1 VSGRR
6 LPAGEVERRREKLA
20 PLFAYL
26 RQHGINALWV
36 AQRVGKRQGIAMT
49 RARLSHIKHG
59 RCLTPEGF
67 VEECCREIGRSVE
80 EVMGSEWVQAQIRGS
95 E

>member
-1 VSGRR
+1 
-6 LPAGEVERRREKLA
+6 
-20 PLFAYL
+20 
-26 RQHGINALWV
+26 
-36 AQRVGKRQGIAMT
+36 MT
-49 RARLSHIKHG
+49 RVRLSHIKHG

-80 EVMGSEWVQAQIRGS
+80 EVMGSKWVQAQGKGA